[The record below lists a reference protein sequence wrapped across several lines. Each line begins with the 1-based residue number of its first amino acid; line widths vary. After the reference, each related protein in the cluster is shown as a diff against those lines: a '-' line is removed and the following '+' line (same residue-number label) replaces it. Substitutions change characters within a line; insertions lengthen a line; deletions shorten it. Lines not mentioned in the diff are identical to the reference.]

1 MHNKNSSNS
10 STQLSLE
17 LRKDMKKK
25 KKEKK
30 WKTSQERMDETSI
43 SIEEFNC
50 NLLLCKGKSKQSIRD
65 NPVSRIELVEL
76 VHEAL
81 VHWPV
86 KKNTQTKNKTKAKQ
100 TTPIGLKRKT
110 NKQSQ

>member
-1 MHNKNSSNS
+1 MHNKNSSDS

-25 KKEKK
+25 KEKR
-30 WKTSQERMDETSI
+30 KTSQERMNETNK

-50 NLLLCKGKSKQSIRD
+50 NLLLCKD
-65 NPVSRIELVEL
+65 NSVSRIELVEL

-81 VHWPV
+81 VQWPV
-86 KKNTQTKNKTKAKQ
+86 KKTHKKNKTK
-100 TTPIGLKRKT
+100 T
-110 NKQSQ
+110 NKQTNKQRLSD